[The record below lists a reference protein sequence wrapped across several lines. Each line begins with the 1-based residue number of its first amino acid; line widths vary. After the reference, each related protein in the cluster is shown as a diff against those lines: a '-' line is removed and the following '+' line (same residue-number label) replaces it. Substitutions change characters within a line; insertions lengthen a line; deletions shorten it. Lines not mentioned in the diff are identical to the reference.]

1 MIHRTIK
8 AYSSPPGT
16 YLGTEHIYLSE
27 TNKKSHSIYMWGAGE
42 GEHSKPGRNLPNR
55 EIIK

>member
-27 TNKKSHSIYMWGAGE
+27 TNKKSHSIYICGE
-42 GEHSKPGRNLPNR
+42 QGKGSIVNPVGIYPIEKL
-55 EIIK
+55 